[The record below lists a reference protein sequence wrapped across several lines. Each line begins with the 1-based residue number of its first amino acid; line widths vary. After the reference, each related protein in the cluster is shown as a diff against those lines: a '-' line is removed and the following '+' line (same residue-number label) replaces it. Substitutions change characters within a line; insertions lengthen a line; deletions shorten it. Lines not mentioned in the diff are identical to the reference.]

1 LPPSNL
7 PATHVNLLILETGI
21 LFCKNHLKYPVMYA
35 HNSRNCLVSL
45 EIYTLFKTKYFLKGG
60 KLLNNVDWNCIV
72 KLLYR
77 TMSQASSY
85 NQSKYLLLALFVI
98 ISLICTNFL

>member
-1 LPPSNL
+1 MP
-7 PATHVNLLILETGI
+7 TIVETV
-21 LFCKNHLKYPVMYA
+21 F
-35 HNSRNCLVSL
+35 VSL

-60 KLLNNVDWNCIV
+60 KLV

-98 ISLICTNFL
+98 ISLICTNFFINKPFTYFSIFFF